1 MKTNDPRSIEEYEA
15 MVRRLRE
22 NIYGYVD
29 DVGWFAVRDNWMK
42 PENVRWLKDQVQNQ
56 NELANP

>member
-1 MKTNDPRSIEEYEA
+1 MNPNHPQSIEEYEA

-29 DVGWFAVRDNWMK
+29 DIQWAGVRDNWMK
-42 PENVRWLKDQVQNQ
+42 PENVKWLKEQQQNV
-56 NELANP
+56 NELVNP